1 MKKRTIAA
9 AVLLAALTSCQNE
22 VLEVPELEEG
32 FVIKAK
38 VENYATD
45 TKSSV
50 TDAGVFSWIKGDAIG
65 VYNGTTFQ
73 SYYAQEAAASA
84 SFTGEAST
92 SLQKVAVSPAALSP
106 VVADGALNKITLP
119 SEYEWVKD
127 QTNIPMVAEF
137 DNISDSLTFKY
148 LGGLFKVQLKGV
160 PATATKFVFTADK
173 DITGEYTIATD
184 DDLNKI
190 IETAGS
196 ESNKSVTFTFS
207 LTEAQDMDFYIPVP
221 VGEYKTVTIGVYQ
234 SDGTP
239 IITKTGTNTHNIARK
254 GLRIINAITISNID
268 AGGEDGEKDITVASS
283 HEGTYYLPSTTA
295 TLNVYMEENVHAVSL
310 VYTDENADCPATVNI
325 ICKGNIGNA
334 TAGTGLTVN
343 LPKSHVNV
351 KGEVDGTNV
360 IILQSLTSSTSAS
373 TLVLENTVKIAD
385 KLTVAK
391 GSATIGC
398 EVPTVTV
405 TEKSEGDES
414 TEEVTIKVA
423 EGGNITTKLEVA
435 QGNVEIAA
443 GTVQAVD
450 VKATVGE
457 NATVSVASG
466 AKVNVELKVAQAKSV
481 EIAGE
486 VPTVTIEN
494 TATAPVVTV
503 ASTAKIETK
512 LEVAK
517 GSVEVA
523 EGSTIDAVEV
533 AATVSNVTIATAVKT
548 VTVTAVESATETAP
562 VIWVTETGKVTE
574 AVKDKTATS
583 STSSVTVVAAN
594 GQTADSDVKDG
605 QVKVV
610 KGSDDQ
616 AIENAVKT
624 PADYLKEKI
633 ENGGEITLEDN
644 ISGNFTVADGK
655 TVVIN
660 LNGKTV
666 SNGESSDAATFT
678 VALGGKLT
686 FNGEGTVD
694 NKTNRCAAIHNNGT
708 LVLNGGTYTRSAEGS
723 GNSYYTILNH
733 GDMTINSGVKVENEG
748 TFSSTVASG
757 YDTWKADAVSKYAY
771 DSNTNHQNPTLT
783 INGGTIT
790 GGKYNVKHNGNDGT
804 LTVAEGVELDK
815 VKINDTIVAYVA
827 SEAALTAALA
837 DANVKTITLGA
848 DITGDFSVASGRTVT
863 VNLNG
868 KTITNSKGDTFTVA
882 LGGSLTIEGKGTV
895 DNITHGKACIYN
907 NGTVALN
914 GGTYTRS
921 KENGSSK
928 TESGGNSYYNIL
940 NHGTMTIAE
949 GVTVSQSGGFSSM
962 IANGYYKYTSTDPR
976 SGYVS
981 GINAEKPSLT
991 ISGGSFEGGLNTI
1004 KNDDGA
1010 NLEINGGTF
1019 VNTKQA
1025 CIQNNNYATI
1035 NDGEFNP
1042 TGAVAVQSRYFDG
1055 GVNAGVTYINGGTF
1069 NGSLVSYGG
1078 GIFVFGD
1085 SFTNST
1091 VYVADEKS
1099 LNVALANAR
1108 VSTIAL
1114 NCDITLSD
1122 KLIIGIDR
1130 TLVIDLNGK
1139 TLTGRTNLTKGNV
1152 TFKNGKIAGGAE
1164 QALNVY
1170 GSSDVSATNYS
1181 VLIVEKDVTVTAD
1194 VFAVCIFGN
1203 TATTNGYGVKVT
1215 LNGTIE
1221 TKGNGKDGAV
1231 FVSGNLGQNVDTD
1244 FAASKKNTVWIYGT
1258 VTSETDAAVA
1268 INGAASVYVQGSAK
1282 LTGNTGVAIK
1292 RGLLSVTN
1300 GTITG
1305 NGACYS
1311 SPAANPNGTE
1321 MSGSAVHA
1329 SDTYSKYGPLS
1340 VLIGGGT
1347 FTSASFTIL
1356 NNSSSAFDISGG
1368 SFTSTMDDE
1377 AIAVWAR
1384 RGDINITG
1392 GTFETSSNKE
1402 ATVYVGTNAE
1412 NLNGNSPKL
1421 TISGKKTVVRNTA
1434 TGQYEYN
1441 PTLAP
1446 LAVNMYNTLT
1456 YKAVEINGGTFYGNN
1471 PSRDDA
1477 ITTDYGNFLADGYGV
1492 YELDG
1497 AYTVCTA
1504 GQEEVL
1510 KLKAQL
1516 VDDATVTVSESVTL
1530 ASVLEP
1536 TGKNATLVLAD
1547 DAVITGK
1554 GTENAITAKNGLT
1567 LKGKGTIAA
1576 DISNET
1582 SSVLK
1587 VTNNTVNIEDGVT
1600 LEAGSGN
1607 NANYAIKITS
1617 GTVNISGGYFH
1628 TSNAGQC
1635 ELIYLYP
1642 GRNKSSYQCYLN
1654 ISGGV
1659 FECDGDASYMI
1670 NCFDDYRSICT
1681 ISITGGTFVGFNPA
1695 DNIAEGEHTNF
1706 CADGY
1711 TTEKT
1716 TYNGKDAWKVVKTE
1730 K

>member
-65 VYNGTTFQ
+65 VYNGTTFLN
-73 SYYAQEAAASA
+73 YYAQEAAASA
-84 SFTGEAST
+84 SFTGEEST

-106 VVADGALNKITLP
+106 AVADGALSKITLP

-137 DNISDSLTFKY
+137 KNISEGLTFKY

-160 PATATKFVFTADK
+160 PANATKFVFTADK

-184 DDLNKI
+184 GDDKI
-190 IETAGS
+190 IKTAGS
-196 ESNKSVTFTFS
+196 ESNNSVTFTFS

-234 SDGTP
+234 SDDTP

-254 GLRIINAITISNID
+254 GLRIINAITISSIEG
-268 AGGEDGEKDITVASS
+268 GGEDGEKTVTVASS
-283 HEGTYYLPSTTA
+283 HEGTYYLPSIAGTV
-295 TLNVYMEENVHAVSL
+295 NVEMEENTHSVSL
-310 VYTDENADCPATVNI
+310 VYGDEAADCPATVNI

-334 TAGTGLTVN
+334 DAGTGLTVN
-343 LPKSHVNV
+343 LPKSHVDV
-351 KGEVDGTNV
+351 KGEVDGINV

-405 TEKSEGDES
+405 AEKAEDDES

-457 NATVSVASG
+457 NATVSVAEG
-466 AKVNVELKVAQAKSV
+466 AKVNGELKVAQAGTI
-481 EIAGE
+481 EIAGT
-486 VPTVTIEN
+486 VPTVTVAS

-512 LEVAK
+512 LEVANAESVK
-517 GSVEVA
+517 VEGTVASVSVDKASSVEVA
-523 EGSTIDAVEV
+523 GTVDAVAV
-533 AATVSNVTIATAVKT
+533 KTDVSSVTIASAVKT
-548 VTVTAVESATETAP
+548 VEVTAAESTTTETAP

-574 AVKDKTATS
+574 AVEDKTATS
-583 STSSVTVVAAN
+583 GTSSVTVVAAN

-610 KGSDDQ
+610 KNSSGNE
-616 AIENAVKT
+616 ITNAVKT
-624 PADYLKEKI
+624 PADYLKDKI

-644 ISGNFTVADGK
+644 ISGNFTVANDK

-686 FNGEGTVD
+686 INGEGTVD

-708 LVLNGGTYTRSAEGS
+708 LVLNGGTYTRSAETS

-733 GDMTINSGVKVENEG
+733 GDMTVNSGVKVENTG

-783 INGGTIT
+783 INAGATIT
-790 GGKYNVKHNGNDGT
+790 GGKYNVKYDGT
-804 LTVAEGVELDK
+804 AEGGFKLAEGIELSK
-815 VKINDTIVAYVA
+815 VKYNGTIVAYVA
-827 SEAALTAALA
+827 SESTLTAAIA
-837 DANVKTITLGA
+837 DANIAKVIINK
-848 DITGDFSVASGRTVT
+848 DITGDFAVANGRTVT
-863 VNLNG
+863 VDLNG

-895 DNITHGKACIYN
+895 DNITHGKTCIYN

-981 GINAEKPSLT
+981 GTNAEKPSLT

-1035 NDGEFNP
+1035 NDGEFKP

-1078 GIFVFGD
+1078 GVFVFGD

-1099 LNVALANAR
+1099 LNAALANAR

-1114 NCDITLSD
+1114 YDDIA
-1122 KLIIGIDR
+1122 LIEALRANR
-1130 TLVIDLNGK
+1130 TLTLDLNGK
-1139 TLTGRTNLTKGNV
+1139 TISPAADWKNWDSSTKTGSDALIIVNRKGDLT
-1152 TFKNGKIAGGAE
+1152 I
-1164 QALNVY
+1164 
-1170 GSSDVSATNYS
+1170 
-1181 VLIVEKDVTVTAD
+1181 
-1194 VFAVCIFGN
+1194 
-1203 TATTNGYGVKVT
+1203 
-1215 LNGTIE
+1215 
-1221 TKGNGKDGAV
+1221 KGNGT
-1231 FVSGNLGQNVDTD
+1231 VD
-1244 FAASKKNTVWIYGT
+1244 
-1258 VTSETDAAVA
+1258 
-1268 INGAASVYVQGSAK
+1268 
-1282 LTGNTGVAIK
+1282 TGNTNAKFYAAVKLTEYGETDDTNAATLTIE
-1292 RGLLSVTN
+1292 N
-1300 GTITG
+1300 GTFKGYHYAICG
-1305 NGACYS
+1305 NGTRH
-1311 SPAANPNGTE
+1311 NTVLTINGGEFSHYYYEDDATAIYLPQ
-1321 MSGSAVHA
+1321 SGTS
-1329 SDTYSKYGPLS
+1329 T
-1340 VLIGGGT
+1340 INGGT
-1347 FTSASFTIL
+1347 FTSH
-1356 NNSSSAFDISGG
+1356 NS
-1368 SFTSTMDDE
+1368 
-1377 AIAVWAR
+1377 AIEIRA
-1384 RGDINITG
+1384 GKLLITG
-1392 GTFETSSNKE
+1392 GTF
-1402 ATVYVGTNAE
+1402 
-1412 NLNGNSPKL
+1412 
-1421 TISGKKTVVRNTA
+1421 TA
-1434 TGQYEYN
+1434 T
-1441 PTLAP
+1441 
-1446 LAVNMYNTLT
+1446 
-1456 YKAVEINGGTFYGNN
+1456 
-1471 PSRDDA
+1471 S
-1477 ITTDYGNFLADGYGV
+1477 
-1492 YELDG
+1492 
-1497 AYTVCTA
+1497 
-1504 GQEEVL
+1504 
-1510 KLKAQL
+1510 
-1516 VDDATVTVSESVTL
+1516 
-1530 ASVLEP
+1530 
-1536 TGKNATLVLAD
+1536 
-1547 DAVITGK
+1547 
-1554 GTENAITAKNGLT
+1554 
-1567 LKGKGTIAA
+1567 
-1576 DISNET
+1576 ET
-1582 SSVLK
+1582 SSVK
-1587 VTNNTVNIEDGVT
+1587 SNP
-1600 LEAGSGN
+1600 
-1607 NANYAIKITS
+1607 S
-1617 GTVNISGGYFH
+1617 GTTVVGAALAISQH
-1628 TSNAGQC
+1628 TTK
-1635 ELIYLYP
+1635 LPI
-1642 GRNKSSYQCYLN
+1642 K
-1654 ISGGV
+1654 V
-1659 FECDGDASYMI
+1659 MV
-1670 NCFDDYRSICT
+1670 
-1681 ISITGGTFVGFNPA
+1681 TGGTFTGVYSVLSVDP
-1695 DNIAEGEHTNF
+1695 EGNKDSGNVQYCIYGATL
-1706 CADGY
+1706 
-1711 TTEKT
+1711 
-1716 TYNGKDAWKVVKTE
+1716 NGTLETSYGTAYYGSF
-1730 K
+1730 